1 MEILL
6 TEEQVKNLKVF
17 LSRTQLSGSEVVAY
31 VEILNAISKAEK
43 DEKDS

>member
-6 TEEQVKNLKVF
+6 TEEQVKNLKIF

-31 VEILNAISKAEK
+31 VEILNKLSKAEQ
-43 DEKDS
+43 DETDS